1 MVPLLGY
8 YIFNK
13 YFGGTHMLKTNR
25 GLIKWL
31 FFSIITFGIYAFV
44 LIAKKAEETNI
55 TCKGDGKETK
65 GFWIYLLLSIVTF
78 GIYPIVWGFQVVERH
93 ATYLRA
99 HNEKEIL
106 SGLGWLLWSYVGG
119 LLFGIGAFVAMY
131 LDIKQWNKVN
141 EIHNRKYGLN
151 N

>member
-1 MVPLLGY
+1 
-8 YIFNK
+8 
-13 YFGGTHMLKTNR
+13 MLKTNR

-93 ATYLRA
+93 ANYLHA